1 MANLNDLSRQLESI
15 KKQIPFATA
24 RAMTSVVRQIGDAQK
39 TAMSRRLDNPTP
51 FTVNSVR
58 AAGATKNNLV
68 ARLYVMDTAAAY
80 LTPFETGGVHHLSS
94 SALLNPKN
102 IRLNKYGNL
111 PRTKLAQLKG
121 KTNTFIG
128 DVQGVN
134 GVWRRKNFK
143 VPKSRRLMSRGSDGV
158 MTQVGW
164 KKRKR
169 SKNGTRQPRHKTRPP
184 KLLLRFGEALPVQ
197 PIMGYMVRA
206 ESMARALM
214 PAALSASINQVLRTA
229 K

>member
-1 MANLNDLSRQLESI
+1 MANLNDLSRQLESL

-39 TAMSRRLDNPTP
+39 IAMGRRLENPTP

-58 AAGATKNNLV
+58 ASGATKNNLV

-80 LTPFETGGVHHLSS
+80 LTPFETGGVHHLNS

-102 IRLNKYGNL
+102 IRLNRFGNL
-111 PRTKLAQLKG
+111 PRTKLAQLKA
-121 KTNTFIG
+121 KPNTFIG
-128 DVQGVN
+128 EVKDVY
-134 GVWRRKNFK
+134 GVWERKK
-143 VPKSRRLMSRGSDGV
+143 TKLVKSRRKMVRGDDGV

-197 PIMGYMVRA
+197 PVLGYMERA
-206 ESMARALM
+206 STMVKALL
-214 PAALSASINQVLRTA
+214 PEEIQKALADAMRTA
-229 K
+229 R

>member
-1 MANLNDLSRQLESI
+1 MANLNDLTRQIESI
-15 KKQIPFATA
+15 TKQIPFATA
-24 RAMTSVVRQIGDAQK
+24 RAMTSVARQISNAQK
-39 TAMSRRLDNPTP
+39 TAMQRTLDNPTP

-58 AAGATKNNLV
+58 AAGASKNNLV
-68 ARLYVMDTAAAY
+68 ARVYVMDTAAAY

-128 DVQGVN
+128 DVKGVN
-134 GVWRRKNFK
+134 GVWQRKNSK
-143 VPKSRRLMSRGSDGV
+143 VSKSRRLMARGADGE
-158 MTQVGW
+158 MKQVGW

-197 PIMGYMVRA
+197 PVLGYMERA
-206 ESMARALM
+206 NKIAKALL
-214 PAALSASINQVLRTA
+214 PEGIQKALADAMRTA
-229 K
+229 R